1 MTVGSKYNL
10 HARAPVIY
18 NFFWAKDTDI
28 VVHFTM
34 ITRRFSFAPNT
45 RSADNLPIATPKLA
59 NAGSCE
65 AWSNAGVIKEDCTV
79 KAFEQVTADCAVD
92 NVKVCE
98 YKVTFTADKDH
109 EFTNDG
115 SIKF

>member
-10 HARAPVIY
+10 DARAPVIY

-59 NAGSCE
+59 NAGNCE

-79 KAFEQVTADCAVD
+79 KAFEQVTADCAAD